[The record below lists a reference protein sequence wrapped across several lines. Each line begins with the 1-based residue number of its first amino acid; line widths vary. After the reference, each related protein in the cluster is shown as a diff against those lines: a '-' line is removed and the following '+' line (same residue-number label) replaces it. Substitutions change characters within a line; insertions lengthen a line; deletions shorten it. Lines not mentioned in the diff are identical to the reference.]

1 MKIGILGGT
10 FNPPHI
16 GHIVL
21 AKEIYEKLE
30 LDKVL
35 LIPTNIPPHKENE
48 GASADSRLKMLEL
61 AVEGDKSFEVC
72 DLELKRGGISYTIDT
87 IRQLK
92 EIYSQDE
99 LYLIVGS
106 DLANNFS
113 SWKDFDQ
120 LRKLVKIVVAQ
131 RDNAPLKDPE
141 DFILVDIT
149 QIDTCSSD
157 IRELIKDGGLAK
169 DLINKGVADYIEQH
183 DLYKE
188 HFHQVR

>member
-35 LIPTNIPPHKENE
+35 LIPTNTPPHKEDE
-48 GASADSRLKMLEL
+48 GVSADVRLHMIKL
-61 AVEGDKSFEVC
+61 AARDQEAFEVS
-72 DLELKRGGISYTIDT
+72 DIELKRGGISYTIDT
-87 IRQLK
+87 VRKLK
-92 EIYSQDE
+92 ELFPQDE

-106 DLANNFS
+106 DLANDFL

-120 LRKLVKIVVAQ
+120 LKNLVRIVVAQ
-131 RDNAPLKDPE
+131 RDNAPLKKKNN
-141 DFILVDIT
+141 FTRRAL
-149 QIDTCSSD
+149 
-157 IRELIKDGGLAK
+157 
-169 DLINKGVADYIEQH
+169 
-183 DLYKE
+183 
-188 HFHQVR
+188 F

>member
-21 AKEIYEKLE
+21 AKEIYEKLK

-35 LIPTNIPPHKENE
+35 LIPTNIPPHKESE
-48 GASADSRLKMLEL
+48 GAEADLRLKMLEL
-61 AVEGDKSFEVC
+61 SAKETPAFEVL
-72 DLELKRGGISYTIDT
+72 DIELKRGGVSYTIDT
-87 IRQLK
+87 VKELK
-92 EIYSQDE
+92 KIYPQDE

-106 DLANNFS
+106 DLANGFS

-131 RDNAPLKDPE
+131 RDNAPLKDTE
-141 DFILVDIT
+141 DFISVDIT

-157 IRELIKDGGLAK
+157 IRKLIEEGGSIK
-169 DLINKGVADYIEQH
+169 DLINNNVADYIEKNN
-183 DLYKE
+183 LYRNK
-188 HFHQVR
+188 

>member
-21 AKEIYEKLE
+21 AKEIYEKLG
-30 LDKVL
+30 LDKIL
-35 LIPTNIPPHKENE
+35 LIPTNVPPHKENGGVE
-48 GASADSRLKMLEL
+48 ADTRLKMLEL
-61 AVEGDKSFEVC
+61 AVGDNKTFEVS
-72 DLELKRGGISYTIDT
+72 DIELKRGGVSYTIDT
-87 IRQLK
+87 VKKLK
-92 EIYSQDE
+92 ELYPQDE

-106 DLANNFS
+106 DLANDFS

-131 RDNAPLKDPE
+131 RDNAPLKDTE
-141 DFILVDIT
+141 DFISVDIT

-157 IRELIKDGGLAK
+157 IRKLIKEGGLVK

-183 DLYKE
+183 GLY
-188 HFHQVR
+188 R